1 MLRIIESKSSG
12 QAKSYYSTA
21 DYYSEGQELA
31 GEWRGAGA
39 AALGLRGRI
48 ESPAWDALCDN
59 RHPATGEPLTPRTRS
74 DRRTGYDFNFHVP
87 KSLSVLHAITGDE
100 RLLDAFRD
108 SVRETMDDIEA
119 EMQTRVRKEGRNEDR
134 VTGNMAWGEFVHL
147 TSRPVDG
154 LPDPHLHAHC
164 FVFNQTW
171 DATEQQWKAGQFG
184 SLKRDAPYFEA
195 KFHVR
200 LAEKL
205 QHIGIE
211 VDRTRTGWEI
221 AGVSHSLAEKF
232 SRRTKEIE
240 DEARR
245 KGITDAVAKAEL
257 GAKTRSRKQKELSM
271 PELRAEWLARMTDD
285 ERDSL
290 ARVAHQIGGEPVDRH
305 LARDERAKEAVSL
318 AVDHCFERQ
327 SVLPERTVMAES
339 LKRGVGRTDVA
350 AVERAVREQGLLT
363 RDRNGRRMVTTPA
376 VLAEEQRMLA
386 FARSGRG
393 TRRSFATDTHTF
405 RRDWLNRDQRRA
417 VEHVLH
423 SRDRVIL
430 IRGAAGV
437 GKTSMMQEAVEAIEA
452 TGTSVLT
459 FAPSAKASRGVLRE
473 KGFETADT
481 LSRLLIDTSLQEQ
494 VRGKLLW
501 VDEAGL
507 IGTRTMSRL
516 FDLADRLDSRIILSG
531 DRRQHGSVERG
542 AALRLLEEQAG
553 LVPAEIREIQR
564 QKEQYKQVVRLLSEG
579 RIAQSFEGLDHFGW
593 IREIPNEE
601 REQALA
607 SDYVATV
614 TAGETALVVSPTHRE
629 GDRVTQAIRTALQQQ
644 GLLEPESRPI
654 ETLRRVDLT
663 EGERRDPASY
673 QPGDVLIFH
682 QNAKGFTRGQKVV
695 VGETPPPVD
704 QAARFQVFRKAAL
717 DVAVGDVLRVT
728 HNGKTADGVGRLHNG
743 DLLHIKGF
751 DNDGQLLTAEGK
763 TVSPEFGHLAYGYVV
778 TSHASQGTDVD
789 RVFIAQSADSF
800 PASSREQFYVSV
812 SRGRKQATIYTDS
825 KSELLDAVM
834 SSDERLLATE
844 LLSADML
851 AERTGRTWELPG
863 SRGRDRTELRTRDEV
878 EQQQFLREWNNDR

>member
-1 MLRIIESKSSG
+1 MLRIIESSSAG

-59 RHPATGEPLTPRTRS
+59 RHPSTGEQLTARTRS
-74 DRRTGYDFNFHVP
+74 DRRIGYDFNFHVP

-108 SVRETMDDIEA
+108 SVRETMDEIEA

-205 QHIGIE
+205 QRLGIE
-211 VDRTRTGWEI
+211 VDRTRAGWEI
-221 AGVSHSLAEKF
+221 AGVSPSLVDKF

-245 KGITDAVAKAEL
+245 KGIVDAVAKAEL

-271 PELRAEWLARMTDD
+271 PELRAEWLARMTED

-290 ARVAHQIGGEPVDRH
+290 TRVADRIGRAAEAAPMDRS
-305 LARDERAKEAVSL
+305 EGAKEAVLL
-318 AVDHCFERQ
+318 AIEHCFERQ

-339 LKRGVGRTDVA
+339 LKRGVGRADDR
-350 AVERAVREQGLLT
+350 AVERAFREQGFLT
-363 RDRNGRRMVTTPA
+363 RDRNGRRMVTIPA
-376 VLAEEQRMLA
+376 VLAEEQRMLS

-393 TRRSFATDTHTF
+393 TRRPFAGVPHTF
-405 RRDWLNRDQRRA
+405 QRTWLNDDQRRA
-417 VEHVLH
+417 VEHVLS

-437 GKTSMMQEAVEAIEA
+437 GKTSMMQEAVEAVQA
-452 TGTSVLT
+452 TGTQVFT
-459 FAPSAKASRGVLRE
+459 FAPSARASRGVLRD
-473 KGFETADT
+473 KGFDEADT
-481 LSRLLIDTSLQEQ
+481 VARLLLDETLQQ
-494 VRGKLLW
+494 RIAGHLIW
-501 VDEAGL
+501 IDEAGL
-507 IGTRTMSRL
+507 VGTRTMSRV
-516 FDLADRLDSRIILSG
+516 FELADRLNSRVVLSG

-542 AALRLLEEQAG
+542 AALRLLEQQAG

-564 QKEQYKQVVRLLSEG
+564 QKEQYKQVVRDLSEDRVADG
-579 RIAQSFEGLDHFGW
+579 FDKLDRMGW
-593 IREIPNEE
+593 IREIADDE
-601 REQALA
+601 RERVLA
-607 SDYVATV
+607 EDYVATV
-614 TAGETALVVSPTHRE
+614 EAGQSALVVSPTHRE
-629 GDRVTQAIRTALQQQ
+629 AGRVTVAIRERLRDA
-644 GLLEPESRPI
+644 GLLSTESRTLP
-654 ETLRRVDLT
+654 TLRRCDLT
-663 EGERRDPASY
+663 LGERKDFGNYA
-673 QPGDVLIFH
+673 PGDVLVFH
-682 QNAKGFTRGQKVV
+682 QNAKGFTKGAYVV
-695 VGETPPPVD
+695 VGDEPPPVD
-704 QAARFQVFRKAAL
+704 QAERFQVFRPDEL
-717 DVAVGDVLRVT
+717 DVAIGDVLRVT
-728 HNGKTADGVGRLHNG
+728 QNGRTADGKGRLNNG
-743 DLLHIKGF
+743 DLLHVRGLDAAGNIE
-751 DNDGQLLTAEGK
+751 TEERK
-763 TVSPEFGHLAYGYVV
+763 TVARGFGHLTHGYVI
-778 TSHASQGTDVD
+778 TSHASQGSDVD
-789 RVFIAQSADSF
+789 RVLIAQSADSIG
-800 PASSREQFYVSV
+800 ASSKEQFYVSV
-812 SRGRKQATIYTDS
+812 SRGREQATIYTDN
-825 KSELLDAVM
+825 KIDLLDAVHR
-834 SSDERLLATE
+834 SDERLSATE

-851 AERTGRTWELPG
+851 AERTGRTWDYPG

-878 EQQQFLREWNNDR
+878 EQQQFLREWNHDR